1 MVVEKP
7 LRVVGVTAP
16 CRDPGPMGSSTRPA
30 RKNAGKGGRHPDS
43 PPLREVRESRTEKVK
58 IEEVKEDRAPAVTAD
73 AGAQDV
79 RENTDPQAPKTK
91 KKVLTEKPKAGQA
104 DKGGKDKVRS
114 PKEDPNADKNKMES
128 DEQLVQDVRGYM
140 KMHKLSQ
147 VTVGQEARISQ
158 AVISQWLSLEYH
170 GHNDKVRAQSCGLT
184 AGGTGC
190 SQDAC
195 TRWPLQQAGGRNS
208 PTPTT
213 PTVRQTW
220 SVGPMWWRAG
230 WGCTRVAHFGRCAH
244 GSHHGSHHRG
254 RPVSSAGGCSHA
266 HMAVGAESGHRGRP
280 EPR

>member
-1 MVVEKP
+1 MTVQFLVQLSCNHNQP
-7 LRVVGVTAP
+7 LDQP
-16 CRDPGPMGSSTRPA
+16 MEWYRDNVS
-30 RKNAGKGGRHPDS
+30 NICD
-43 PPLREVRESRTEKVK
+43 
-58 IEEVKEDRAPAVTAD
+58 
-73 AGAQDV
+73 
-79 RENTDPQAPKTK
+79 DP
-91 KKVLTEKPKAGQA
+91 
-104 DKGGKDKVRS
+104 
-114 PKEDPNADKNKMES
+114 

-158 AVISQWLSLEYH
+158 AVISQWLSLKYH

-254 RPVSSAGGCSHA
+254 RPVSSAGGRCAQSRANHGSSLC
-266 HMAVGAESGHRGRP
+266 VIYLRCLVLYLPWVSLHR
-280 EPR
+280 PRCTRA